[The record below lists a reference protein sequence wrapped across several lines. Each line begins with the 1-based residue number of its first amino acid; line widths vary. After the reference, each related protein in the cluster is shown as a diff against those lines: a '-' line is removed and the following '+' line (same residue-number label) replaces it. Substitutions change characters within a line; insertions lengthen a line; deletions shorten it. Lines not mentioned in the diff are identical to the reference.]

1 MAASKAQLP
10 DRLQEI
16 VEDFAQSQGQEKLEY
31 LLGYAESLPPRP
43 HWLIEERESMEQV
56 HECMTPVFIHAEN
69 EEGRMTY
76 YFDIPPDAPTVRGY
90 ASILSEGLA
99 GATAEQVLALP
110 TDFYLQMG
118 LQRVISPQRLNGI
131 AAMLAHMKQLALPFV
146 AMSSG

>member
-1 MAASKAQLP
+1 MPESKAQLP

-16 VEDFAQSQGQEKLEY
+16 VEDFAQSPGQEKLEY
-31 LLGYAESLPPRP
+31 LLEYAESLPPLP
-43 HWLIEERESMEQV
+43 QWLTEEREKLQQV

-76 YFDIPPDAPTVRGY
+76 FFDIPPDAPTVRGY

-118 LQRVISPQRLNGI
+118 LQKVISPQRLNGI
-131 AAMLAHMKQLALPFV
+131 TAMLAHMKQLALPFV
-146 AMSSG
+146 GMG